1 MSNDNWPAAYPA
13 HTLAACVANILHIFA
28 WMFAALFRQW
38 KRTSYHLRNDV
49 DLRRADESV
58 KRNVP
63 AVEGNCISH
72 LLQHSICYF
81 TIITHSKQ
89 STFQQLPAMWTWGG
103 VEDVVRCVQAAFAKN
118 CGAFWAYM
126 RLVGVSE
133 ANAASPLFSK
143 LLQLTKAEDGEF
155 RFSRQWRHLNDYT
168 FGIVC
173 HDGNLHT
180 NKTINFQWHMR
191 TFITFLCLSHF
202 YGIYLLKNQK
212 HVNVSQY
219 HRSQFQLYFLSNI
232 GSHRWTGEWEP
243 KNILTF

>member
-133 ANAASPLFSK
+133 ANAASYYK
-143 LLQLTKAEDGEF
+143 D
-155 RFSRQWRHLNDYT
+155 
-168 FGIVC
+168 
-173 HDGNLHT
+173 LHKFT
-180 NKTINFQWHMR
+180 LKSERIR
-191 TFITFLCLSHF
+191 GRAVAITTTHA
-202 YGIYLLKNQK
+202 
-212 HVNVSQY
+212 
-219 HRSQFQLYFLSNI
+219 
-232 GSHRWTGEWEP
+232 
-243 KNILTF
+243 